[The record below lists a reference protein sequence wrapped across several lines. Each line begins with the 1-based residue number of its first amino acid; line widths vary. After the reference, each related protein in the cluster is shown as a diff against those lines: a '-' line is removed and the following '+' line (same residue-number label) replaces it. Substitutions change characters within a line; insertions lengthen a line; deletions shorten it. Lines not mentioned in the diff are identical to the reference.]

1 MSDTDNETP
10 WETDLTPVDTNIA
23 TLEHRNRQH
32 LPAHSRPESTQTL
45 DALLRIEETL
55 VSILEGLRHFAKA
68 QKTSKA
74 LDELAE
80 NDADLLDAT
89 PSKVVNTTKAKR
101 K

>member
-68 QKTSKA
+68 QKTVEVSPAFVEKGT
-74 LDELAE
+74 EVIGVE
-80 NDADLLDAT
+80 GK
-89 PSKVVNTTKAKR
+89 SKAKR